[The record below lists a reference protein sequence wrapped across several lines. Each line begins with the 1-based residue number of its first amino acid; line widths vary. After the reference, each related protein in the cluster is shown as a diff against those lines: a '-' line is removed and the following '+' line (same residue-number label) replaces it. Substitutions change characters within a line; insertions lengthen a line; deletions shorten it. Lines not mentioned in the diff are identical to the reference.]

1 MPESPRLARDRS
13 RTAALALAMLIG
25 AGDTRPG
32 WSLDLPDG
40 PRPARPSR
48 PVAPELAA
56 ALAAYRTYVV
66 AQADAFVR
74 ETARFVAAIQ
84 AGQLAEAR
92 RLYAPARAP
101 YERIEP
107 VAALFPELIKRLDVR
122 SDEFELRERDPA
134 FVGFHR
140 LEMVLFT
147 LSTTEGLGEIAERL
161 AAETVTLRD
170 RIAALAIPPAKAVG
184 AASALIEG
192 IAATKISG
200 EEERYSRT
208 DLWDFQANIEGSK
221 VVFTLLRPLLSD
233 RDFVARV
240 ERSYKRVEDLLAR
253 YRSPDGGFQSY
264 DNLTA
269 RDRNA
274 LKGPITLLAEDLST
288 LRGRLGLD

>member
-1 MPESPRLARDRS
+1 MPASPSLARDRS
-13 RTAALALAMLIG
+13 RIAALALAALIG
-25 AGDTRPG
+25 VGDPRPG
-32 WSLDLPDG
+32 WSLDMPDS

-48 PVAPELAA
+48 PVPPELAA

-140 LEMVLFT
+140 LEMALFT
-147 LSTTEGLGEIAERL
+147 LGTTEGLGEVAERL
-161 AAETVTLRD
+161 TAETVTLRA
-170 RIAALAIPPAKAVG
+170 RLAALAIPPARAVG

-221 VVFTLLRPLLSD
+221 VVFTLLRPLLTD

>member
-1 MPESPRLARDRS
+1 MPEISHRDRD
-13 RTAALALAMLIG
+13 RCCVAGIGVALLLSL
-25 AGDTRPG
+25 GDV
-32 WSLDLPDG
+32 
-40 PRPARPSR
+40 RPAGALDAPASTRIARAARPI
-48 PVAPELAA
+48 ALDLAA
-56 ALAAYRTYVV
+56 ALAAYKTYVV
-66 AQADAFVR
+66 GQADAFVR

-84 AGQLAEAR
+84 GGRVAEAR
-92 RLYAPARAP
+92 GLYAPARAP

-107 VAALFPELIKRLDVR
+107 LAALFPDLIKRLDVR

-140 LEMVLFT
+140 LEFALFA
-147 LSTTEGLGEIAERL
+147 LGTTEGMGEFAERL
-161 AAETVTLRD
+161 AAETVILRD
-170 RIAALAIPPAKAVG
+170 RMTAVAIPPAKAVG

-192 IAATKISG
+192 IASTKISG

-221 VVFTLLRPLLSD
+221 VVFVLLRPLLD
-233 RDFVARV
+233 DHAFVARV
-240 ERSYKRVEDLLAR
+240 ERSYKRIEDLLAR
-253 YRSPDGGFQSY
+253 YRAPDGGFQSY

-288 LRGRLGLD
+288 LRGRLNID

>member
-1 MPESPRLARDRS
+1 MPAPSHLDRDWRRAAGLGVALWLGIGDLRPALCQGAAPNARAIR
-13 RTAALALAMLIG
+13 A
-25 AGDTRPG
+25 TRPVPR
-32 WSLDLPDG
+32 DLAG
-40 PRPARPSR
+40 
-48 PVAPELAA
+48 
-56 ALAAYRTYVV
+56 ALAAYKVYVV

-84 AGQLAEAR
+84 GGRLAEAR
-92 RLYAPARAP
+92 SLYAPARAP

-107 VAALFPELIKRLDVR
+107 VAGLFPDLIKRIDIR

-140 LEMVLFT
+140 LEFALFA
-147 LSTTEGLGEIAERL
+147 LGTTEGLSEIAERL
-161 AAETVTLRD
+161 AAEAVTLRD

-184 AASALIEG
+184 TASALIEG
-192 IAATKISG
+192 IASTKISG

-208 DLWDFQANIEGSK
+208 DLWDFQANIEGSR
-221 VVFTLLRPLLSD
+221 VVFVLLRPMLDD
-233 RDFVARV
+233 REFVARV
-240 ERSYKRVEDLLAR
+240 ERSYKRIEDLLAR
-253 YRSPDGGFQSY
+253 YRWPDGGFQSY

-288 LRGRLGLD
+288 LRGRLGID

>member
-1 MPESPRLARDRS
+1 MRR
-13 RTAALALAMLIG
+13 
-25 AGDTRPG
+25 
-32 WSLDLPDG
+32 
-40 PRPARPSR
+40 RPARPSR
-48 PVAPELAA
+48 PVPPELAA

-66 AQADAFVR
+66 AQANAFVR
-74 ETARFVAAIQ
+74 ETAHFVAAIQ

-140 LEMVLFT
+140 LEMALFT
-147 LSTTEGLGEIAERL
+147 LGTTEGLGEVAERL
-161 AAETVTLRD
+161 TAETVTLRD
-170 RIAALAIPPAKAVG
+170 RLAALAIPPARAVG

-221 VVFTLLRPLLSD
+221 VVFTLLRPLLTD

>member
-1 MPESPRLARDRS
+1 MPASPSLARDRS
-13 RTAALALAMLIG
+13 RIAALALATLIG
-25 AGDTRPG
+25 VGDPRPG
-32 WSLDLPDG
+32 WSLDMPDS

-48 PVAPELAA
+48 PVPPELAA

-66 AQADAFVR
+66 AQANAFVR
-74 ETARFVAAIQ
+74 ETAHFVAAIQ

-140 LEMVLFT
+140 LEMALFT
-147 LSTTEGLGEIAERL
+147 LGTTEGLGEVAERL
-161 AAETVTLRD
+161 TAETVTLRD
-170 RIAALAIPPAKAVG
+170 RLAALAIPPARAVG

-221 VVFTLLRPLLSD
+221 VVFTLLRPLLTD

>member
-1 MPESPRLARDRS
+1 MPASPSLARDRS
-13 RTAALALAMLIG
+13 RIAALALAALIG
-25 AGDTRPG
+25 VGDPRPG
-32 WSLDLPDG
+32 WSLDMPDS

-48 PVAPELAA
+48 PVPPELAA

-140 LEMVLFT
+140 LEMALFT
-147 LSTTEGLGEIAERL
+147 LGTTEGLGEVAERL
-161 AAETVTLRD
+161 TAETVTLRD
-170 RIAALAIPPAKAVG
+170 RLAALAIPPARAVG

-221 VVFTLLRPLLSD
+221 VVFTLLRPLLTD

>member
-1 MPESPRLARDRS
+1 MRGRPRPSSS
-13 RTAALALAMLIG
+13 RTARAPRG
-25 AGDTRPG
+25 RPG
-32 WSLDLPDG
+32 RWRRSSP
-40 PRPARPSR
+40 RPSR
-48 PVAPELAA
+48 PTGPTSWPRPTPSCARPRASSRRSRPAEL
-56 ALAAYRTYVV
+56 T
-66 AQADAFVR
+66 
-74 ETARFVAAIQ
+74 
-84 AGQLAEAR
+84 EAR

-107 VAALFPELIKRLDVR
+107 VAALFPDLIKRLDVR
-122 SDEFELRERDPA
+122 SDEFELRDRDPA

-140 LEMVLFT
+140 LEMALFT
-147 LSTTEGLGEIAERL
+147 LGRTEGLGEVAERL

-184 AASALIEG
+184 AASTLIEG

-221 VVFTLLRPLLSD
+221 VVFTLLRPLLTD

-240 ERSYKRVEDLLAR
+240 ERSYRRVEELLAR

-288 LRGRLGLD
+288 LRGRLGID

>member
-1 MPESPRLARDRS
+1 MPASPSLARDRS
-13 RTAALALAMLIG
+13 RIAALALATLIG
-25 AGDTRPG
+25 VGDPRPA
-32 WSLDLPDG
+32 WSLDMPDS

-48 PVAPELAA
+48 PVPPELAA

-84 AGQLAEAR
+84 AGQVAEAR

-140 LEMVLFT
+140 LEMALFT
-147 LSTTEGLGEIAERL
+147 LGTTEGLGEIAERL

-170 RIAALAIPPAKAVG
+170 RLAALAIPPARAVG

-221 VVFTLLRPLLSD
+221 VVFTLLRPLLTD

>member
-1 MPESPRLARDRS
+1 MPASPSLARDRS
-13 RTAALALAMLIG
+13 RIAALALATLIG
-25 AGDTRPG
+25 VGDPRPG
-32 WSLDLPDG
+32 WSLDMPDS

-48 PVAPELAA
+48 PVPPELAA

-140 LEMVLFT
+140 LEMALFT
-147 LSTTEGLGEIAERL
+147 LGTTEGLGEVAERL

-170 RIAALAIPPAKAVG
+170 RLAALAIPPARAVG

-221 VVFTLLRPLLSD
+221 VVFTLLRPLLTD

>member
-1 MPESPRLARDRS
+1 MPASPSLARDRS
-13 RTAALALAMLIG
+13 RIAALALATLIG
-25 AGDTRPG
+25 VGDPRPG
-32 WSLDLPDG
+32 WSLDMPDS

-48 PVAPELAA
+48 PVPPELAA

-140 LEMVLFT
+140 LEMALFT
-147 LSTTEGLGEIAERL
+147 LGTTEGLGEVAERL
-161 AAETVTLRD
+161 TAETVTLRD
-170 RIAALAIPPAKAVG
+170 RLAALAIPPARAVG

-221 VVFTLLRPLLSD
+221 VVFTLLRPLLTD

>member
-1 MPESPRLARDRS
+1 MPALPRLDRDR
-13 RTAALALAMLIG
+13 RRVAALAVAILLSLSGPGPAWSRG
-25 AGDTRPG
+25 A
-32 WSLDLPDG
+32 PDG
-40 PRPARPSR
+40 GRVARPARPLK
-48 PVAPELAA
+48 PELVA
-56 ALAAYRTYVV
+56 ALTAYKTYVV
-66 AQADAFVR
+66 AQADAFVL

-84 AGQLAEAR
+84 GGRLAEAR

-107 VAALFPELIKRLDVR
+107 IAALFPDLIKRIDVR
-122 SDEFELRERDPA
+122 DDEFELRERDPA

-140 LEMVLFT
+140 LELAVFALGT
-147 LSTTEGLGEIAERL
+147 TDGLSEIAERL
-161 AAETVTLRD
+161 AAETVSLRD
-170 RIAALAIPPAKAVG
+170 RLAALTIPPARAVG

-221 VVFTLLRPLLSD
+221 VVFTLVRPLLDD
-233 RDFVARV
+233 RDFVGRV
-240 ERSYKRVEDLLAR
+240 ERSYKRIEDLLAR
-253 YRSPDGGFQSY
+253 YRAPDGGFQSY

>member
-1 MPESPRLARDRS
+1 MPETPRLDWDQCRV
-13 RTAALALAMLIG
+13 AAVAAAILLGLA
-25 AGDTRPG
+25 DPRPG
-32 WSLDLPDG
+32 WSFFAPDSARTA
-40 PRPARPSR
+40 RPARPI
-48 PVAPELAA
+48 PPELSA
-56 ALAAYRTYVV
+56 ALAAYKTYIV

-74 ETARFVAAIQ
+74 ETARFVAAVQ
-84 AGQLAEAR
+84 AGRLAEAR

-107 VAALFPELIKRLDVR
+107 VAALFPDLIKRLDVR

-140 LEMVLFT
+140 LEMALFT
-147 LSTTEGLGEIAERL
+147 LGTTEGLGEMAERL
-161 AAETVTLRD
+161 AAETVILRD
-170 RIAALAIPPAKAVG
+170 RIAAMSVPAAKAVG

-221 VVFTLLRPLLSD
+221 EVFTLLRPLLTD
-233 RDFVARV
+233 QDFVARV

-253 YRSPDGGFQSY
+253 YRSPDGGFQNY

>member
-1 MPESPRLARDRS
+1 MPASPSLARDRS
-13 RTAALALAMLIG
+13 RIAALALAALIG
-25 AGDTRPG
+25 VGDPRPG
-32 WSLDLPDG
+32 WSLDMPDS

-48 PVAPELAA
+48 PVPPELAA

-140 LEMVLFT
+140 LEMALFT
-147 LSTTEGLGEIAERL
+147 LGTTEGLGEVAERL
-161 AAETVTLRD
+161 TAETVTLRD
-170 RIAALAIPPAKAVG
+170 RLVALAIPPARAVG

-221 VVFTLLRPLLSD
+221 VVFTLLRPLLTD